1 MNKSS
6 AKISYEG
13 KKVFVGID
21 VHKKSYSVVAVVE
34 GIIAKKWR
42 TVASPDKL
50 AEQLRRYFP
59 GASIHTAYE
68 AGFSG
73 FVLHRV
79 LEQAEIDKG
88 VVPLK

>member
-1 MNKSS
+1 MNKASE
-6 AKISYEG
+6 KIDDQG

-21 VHKKSYSVVAVVE
+21 VHKRSYSVVAVVE

-50 AEQLRRYFP
+50 AEQLRRYFS

-68 AGFSG
+68 AGFSLFRAAQSPG
-73 FVLHRV
+73 TSG
-79 LEQAEIDKG
+79 D
-88 VVPLK
+88 

>member
-1 MNKSS
+1 MNKAS
-6 AKISYEG
+6 AKISYQG

-50 AEQLRRYFP
+50 AEQLRRP
-59 GASIHTAYE
+59 ASWGID
-68 AGFSG
+68 
-73 FVLHRV
+73 LHC
-79 LEQAEIDKG
+79 L
-88 VVPLK
+88 